1 MKQIVNCTV
10 TRFQNQEHYDY
21 FSKADELIVAHKA
34 ETLGITTEY
43 SLFKPKLS
51 DELESL
57 NFIRK
62 NSFYL
67 LQKAASEACHATI
80 MSMDD
85 HINSCQN
92 HYDPMLN
99 ESAARILILWNQNK
113 DAKAMVQ
120 SKRDGAIKK
129 LMNEFSTTYATDAA
143 TIGLTGW
150 VKKLDSQFSEYNS
163 FTTSRQIEEANKTEL
178 RMKVTRSEVETAFD
192 AITTKVNA
200 LIVVNGEA
208 NYLSFVNELNQLSK
222 TFSDNYSI
230 RNTNRKKKDT
240 DTTTEETKE

>member
-43 SLFKPKLS
+43 SLFKAKLS

-92 HYDPMLN
+92 HYDPMLS

-120 SKRDGAIKK
+120 SKRDGVVTIV
-129 LMNEFSTTYATDAA
+129 LMGTTHRD
-143 TIGLTGW
+143 GNV
-150 VKKLDSQFSEYNS
+150 VKE
-163 FTTSRQIEEANKTEL
+163 TEAE
-178 RMKVTRSEVETAFD
+178 
-192 AITTKVNA
+192 
-200 LIVVNGEA
+200 
-208 NYLSFVNELNQLSK
+208 
-222 TFSDNYSI
+222 
-230 RNTNRKKKDT
+230 
-240 DTTTEETKE
+240 